1 MGEAKRR
8 RLEACICGD
17 GKPAGEC
24 CLTDRGWHKKPVKLD
39 VHNTGHSGSHAS
51 CYLKD
56 TNGCNDKITGEHLVS
71 ETVLRVLAEEKVEV
85 SGFPWLKGQKKIL
98 TFGSLTANCLCGT
111 HNSSLSV
118 IDSVGGLFFEAF
130 QKSCMTDNG
139 PGLKFLFSGHDVE
152 RWLFRT
158 LAALSVS
165 NNFAMAGT
173 ILEDSKIHKEVNFSA
188 LLEDVKLWKRPLGLY
203 AMQTVGQTFTRD
215 DKFAFGPI
223 VLRENSEIVG
233 LLADIQG
240 LHIGLLAVSHPIQGT
255 GLDRGVYRPSKLV
268 IKMGETTH
276 TIILSWEDGMKHED
290 VTMAWS
296 NQSEWSIDQKRIQK

>member
-24 CLTDRGWHKKPVKLD
+24 CLTDHGWHKKPVKLD

-56 TNGCNDKITGEHLVS
+56 TNACNDKITGEHLVS

-118 IDSVGGLFFEAF
+118 IDSVGGLFFEALSKKLYDR
-130 QKSCMTDNG
+130 QWTG
-139 PGLKFLFSGHDVE
+139 IEIPFL
-152 RWLFRT
+152 
-158 LAALSVS
+158 
-165 NNFAMAGT
+165 
-173 ILEDSKIHKEVNFSA
+173 
-188 LLEDVKLWKRPLGLY
+188 RP
-203 AMQTVGQTFTRD
+203 
-215 DKFAFGPI
+215 
-223 VLRENSEIVG
+223 
-233 LLADIQG
+233 
-240 LHIGLLAVSHPIQGT
+240 
-255 GLDRGVYRPSKLV
+255 
-268 IKMGETTH
+268 
-276 TIILSWEDGMKHED
+276 
-290 VTMAWS
+290 
-296 NQSEWSIDQKRIQK
+296 

>member
-1 MGEAKRR
+1 MR
-8 RLEACICGD
+8 
-17 GKPAGEC
+17 
-24 CLTDRGWHKKPVKLD
+24 
-39 VHNTGHSGSHAS
+39 NTGHSGSHAS

-71 ETVLRVLAEEKVEV
+71 QTVLRVLAEEKVEV
-85 SGFPWLKGQKKIL
+85 SGFPWLKGRKKIL
-98 TFGSLTANCLCGT
+98 AFGSLIANCLCGT

-130 QKSCMTDNG
+130 QKSCMTDKG

-158 LAALSVS
+158 VASLSVS

-188 LLEDVKLWKRPLGLY
+188 LLEDVKLWRRPLGLY

-223 VLRENSEIVG
+223 VLRESDEIVG

-240 LHIGLLAVSHPIQGT
+240 LHIGLLAVSRPIQGT
-255 GLDRGVYRPSKLV
+255 GLDRGLYRPSKLV

-296 NQSEWSIDQKRIQK
+296 NQSEWSIDQCRRRVGRN